1 MSFGA
6 VITAAGMSTRMN
18 QFKQLMN
25 VGGPKNRTMA
35 EQVVTNFLEAG
46 ITDIV
51 VVTGFRADEVESAL
65 DKYKITF
72 IKNPD
77 YQRSQMF
84 DSVKLGLSLLQNRC
98 DKIFFC
104 PVDIPFFKSET
115 VKKLMQQEAELV
127 YPSYNMK
134 KGHPVLICSSLVQKI
149 LEYKGQGGL
158 KGALN
163 DCGCKPFFLELDDE
177 AILYDADTRA
187 DFEKLI
193 KDFGPA
199 SVKKEPEE
207 GEKL

>member
-1 MSFGA
+1 MKFGA

-25 VGGPKNRTMA
+25 VGGPDGLTMA

-51 VVTGFRADEVESAL
+51 VVTGFRSDEVEAAL
-65 DKYKITF
+65 EKYRITF
-72 IKNPD
+72 INNPD
-77 YQRSQMF
+77 YRTTQMF
-84 DSVKLGLSLLQNRC
+84 DSVKLGLSVLQNRC

-134 KGHPVLICSSLVQKI
+134 KGHPVLISSSLVQKL

-163 DCGCKPFFLELDDE
+163 ECGCKTFFLTVDDE

-193 KDFGPA
+193 KDFGPT
-199 SVKKEPEE
+199 SVKRESVE